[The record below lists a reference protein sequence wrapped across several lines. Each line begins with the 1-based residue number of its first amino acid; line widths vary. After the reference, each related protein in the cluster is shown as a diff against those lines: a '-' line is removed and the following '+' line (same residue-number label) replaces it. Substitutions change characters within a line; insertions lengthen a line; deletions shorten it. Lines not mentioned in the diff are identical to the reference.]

1 MKVLTNDVYKSEEAK
16 TRQSL
21 REIRDILGGGFTGT
35 VYGFRIDSS
44 ESDPSATVT
53 YLADAVG
60 MTPAAMDFTND
71 KFLWGS
77 WRDAFFMPRPCML
90 RYDGT
95 VDYYL
100 DPNDYAKKYDG
111 TPSDVANDAYEGN
124 AMVEWGQNGKKI
136 WYKIVPDASDPT
148 SADVYIAD
156 YQVDE
161 DYRAWSFV
169 NNQGI
174 LVDHFYTPIYNGTVD
189 SSGRLRS
196 ISGKGYAALCQN
208 KNAAQEIAA
217 AELNNPDSDKLWY
230 TEVYADVTLIN
241 LLLILMAKSLD
252 TETAYGHGRCNQA
265 PDPSAMLGTGTMD
278 GKGLFWGS
286 SVDASGVKVFGMEN
300 WWGNQWRRYA
310 GHMLVNF
317 VHKTKL
323 TRGRQDGS
331 TADDYNTTANGYLIG
346 ATTQQAVGYVAKMDF
361 DENGFMTKEAGGD
374 SAHNW
379 CDHCYQTTG
388 TRYALRGGDCAHAA
402 GTVGAF
408 DISLYDTPAN
418 ASWPVGAAPS
428 CKPLSRDAET
438 KNRRI
443 SYVV

>member
-35 VYGFRIDSS
+35 VYGFHIDSS
-44 ESDPSATVT
+44 ESDPSAAVT

-100 DPNDYAKKYDG
+100 DPDDYTKKYDG
-111 TPSDVANDAYEGN
+111 TPSDVADDTYGGN
-124 AMVEWGQNGKKI
+124 AMMEWGQNGKKI

-148 SADVYIAD
+148 SADVFIAD

-161 DYRAWSFV
+161 DYHAWSFV

-174 LVDHFYTPIYNGTVD
+174 LTDHFYTPIYNGTLD

-208 KNAAQEIAA
+208 KNASQEITA
-217 AELNNPDSDKLWY
+217 AELNNPGADKLWY

-241 LLLILMAKSLD
+241 LLLILMAKTLN
-252 TETAYGHGRCNQA
+252 TETAYGHGRCGQA
-265 PDPSAMLGTGTMD
+265 SAASNMIGTGTMD
-278 GKGLFWGS
+278 GKGMFWGS
-286 SVDASGVKVFGMEN
+286 SATTYGVKVFGMEN

-310 GHMLVNF
+310 GHLMVNF
-317 VHKTKL
+317 VHKCKL

-331 TADDYNTTANGYLIG
+331 TADDYNITANGYLTG
-346 ATTQQAVGYVAKMDF
+346 ATVSRTNGYVSKMEF
-361 DENGFMTKEAGGD
+361 DENGFMTKEVGGD

-379 CDHCYQTTG
+379 CDYWWQADG
-388 TRYALRGGDCAHAA
+388 TRYALRGGDCSISV
-402 GTVGAF
+402 GGVGAF
-408 DISLYDTPAN
+408 CVALDSAPTITYWN
-418 ASWPVGAAPS
+418 IGAAPS
-428 CKPLSRDAET
+428 CKPLS
-438 KNRRI
+438 
-443 SYVV
+443 